1 MTTPNQAPQGE
12 QQPAAPAPDS
22 PEYIAQ
28 MVSAF
33 ENQDPNAAPAAPA
46 TSATEETPKDPPVA
60 EDPNAPAPKLTDDP
74 DAPKD
79 EPKPD
84 EKPKDGENTEE
95 KPNDEAKEPT
105 QWAKAFEDG
114 TFLNEFNAEKPSEDF
129 VKNLAGALGLT
140 TEQVTQMQAQFR
152 AGQLALVEQTNAKL
166 YEAAGGK
173 ESFNQLIAW
182 GQKNLTPEQRAFY
195 DQQLNGPDAIA
206 TVQLL
211 RQRMNVGRDP
221 QLAQVNGGASGPVT
235 AFRDQAEMIAAM
247 ADPKYHSSPA
257 YRADVEARM
266 RLSPF

>member
-1 MTTPNQAPQGE
+1 
-12 QQPAAPAPDS
+12 
-22 PEYIAQ
+22 

-33 ENQDPNAAPAAPA
+33 ENQDPNAAPAAAPA
-46 TSATEETPKDPPVA
+46 SPETPKDPPA
-60 EDPNAPAPKLTDDP
+60 EADPNAPAPKLTDDP
-74 DAPKD
+74 DAPKED
-79 EPKPD
+79 PKPED
-84 EKPKDGENTEE
+84 KPKDAEKTEE
-95 KPNDEAKEPT
+95 KSDDEAKEPT
-105 QWAKAFEDG
+105 PWAKAFEDG

-173 ESFNQLIAW
+173 EGFNQLIDW
-182 GQKNLTPEQRAFY
+182 GRKNLTPEQRAFY

-221 QLAQVNGGASGPVT
+221 QLTQVNGGASGPVT

-247 ADPKYHSSPA
+247 SDPKYHSSPA

-266 RLSPF
+266 RISPF